1 MKRALTF
8 SIFAYLIALVF
19 AQCAVDVVEAHGKWK
34 AACVQIECD
43 AQAKSIR
50 EQLQIQ
56 IGAIMSQGEPEAG
69 TSVIPMPFLPNQSA
83 Q

>member
-43 AQAKSIR
+43 AQAGPDKS
-50 EQLQIQ
+50 
-56 IGAIMSQGEPEAG
+56 G
-69 TSVIPMPFLPNQSA
+69 TYSLPMPFIPNQSA